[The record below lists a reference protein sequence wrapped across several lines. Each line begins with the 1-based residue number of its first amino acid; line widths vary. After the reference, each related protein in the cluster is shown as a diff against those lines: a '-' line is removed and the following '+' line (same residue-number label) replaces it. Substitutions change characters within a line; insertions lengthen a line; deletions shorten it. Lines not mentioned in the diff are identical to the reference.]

1 MNMPM
6 KKIYKVIDQSGRI
19 SIPKEVR
26 EMLMIEPGDVLEISV
41 KDHHIVIEK
50 IDIVKINDNSLES
63 VRNTVISSAKKL
75 DRKSLLNLASLMVEY
90 AKEEDIDDSTN
101 GK

>member
-1 MNMPM
+1 
-6 KKIYKVIDQSGRI
+6 
-19 SIPKEVR
+19 
-26 EMLMIEPGDVLEISV
+26 MLMIEPGDVLEISV

>member
-1 MNMPM
+1 
-6 KKIYKVIDQSGRI
+6 
-19 SIPKEVR
+19 
-26 EMLMIEPGDVLEISV
+26 MLMIESGDVLEISV

-50 IDIVKINDNSLES
+50 IDIVKINDTSLES

-101 GK
+101 

>member
-1 MNMPM
+1 MPM

>member
-1 MNMPM
+1 
-6 KKIYKVIDQSGRI
+6 
-19 SIPKEVR
+19 
-26 EMLMIEPGDVLEISV
+26 MLMIESGDVLEISV

-75 DRKSLLNLASLMVEY
+75 DRKSLLDLASLMVEN
-90 AKEEDIDDSTN
+90 AKQEDIDDSTN

>member
-1 MNMPM
+1 M
-6 KKIYKVIDQSGRI
+6 V
-19 SIPKEVR
+19 
-26 EMLMIEPGDVLEISV
+26 MIESGDVLEISV
-41 KDHHIVIEK
+41 KDHYIVIEK

>member
-1 MNMPM
+1 M
-6 KKIYKVIDQSGRI
+6 KKIYKVMDKNGRI

-26 EMLMIEPGDVLEISV
+26 EMLMIESGDVLEISV

-50 IDIVKINDNSLES
+50 IDIVKINDNSPES

-90 AKEEDIDDSTN
+90 AKEENIDDSTN

>member
-1 MNMPM
+1 
-6 KKIYKVIDQSGRI
+6 
-19 SIPKEVR
+19 
-26 EMLMIEPGDVLEISV
+26 MLMIESGDVLEISV